1 MADKSKNRPTVEGP
15 AGFTPGRTPSR
26 LDTETTTSI
35 GTGPGDDQW
44 DAQAE
49 NRARTERESLVNE
62 RKRAEG
68 AAANA
73 ERAATNAERAATAA
87 EIERN
92 KAKNLIAKAEKKQ
105 TKIFND
111 TNALLEQLKTI
122 KKTIETEMGE
132 AREEALAAKTVTS
145 VLRNEAGTAR
155 NESIAAKNLAEE
167 ARKNAELLR
176 TEAERQARN
185 AATAAGLAQSAERRV
200 QNTATET
207 KESARLAKEAGLQA
221 KASANISAE
230 SAARAVETV
239 KELNTVVANYK
250 ESLKTYTENK
260 DAELQKKV
268 NEQLSEITKEMNEI
282 KSQMTKLA
290 EEEKVTPALVASIQK
305 SNKGIQA
312 NLSNSTINAPTNAP
326 TNSSEYT
333 RGKMGICFIKFEGR
347 TNILNPYVKN
357 QESRNRINPILP
369 VNFNVDLEGIGDF
382 ADVSAGNYL
391 FIDNFKLRLSD
402 FKNMNR
408 NEFIELILNPQE
420 FIEFLEKLEKSSV
433 ERQFVDFRKKDL
445 SKEDRKINK
454 ENAKIYA
461 AKLFAAEED
470 FNIIYPRRPDGSGG
484 YYFDYVIM
492 SHEIEKKDIKGP
504 DAFRFDV
511 KKEEVDIPDHLM
523 PTNTNSPEKYTFFT
537 FKIKLILDSR
547 DRSEITNEDLKIVG
561 CEQRKARIYKIMGE
575 LEGTKQIITAIL
587 GPEGAKKY
595 LVDDTKMEKL
605 HGRVKPLPS
614 KLKRYQRDKSIL
626 DKLSYVSQMNQ
637 RDLPLSRTN
646 QEEALRRERIGR
658 NSLITR
664 RPTIGGKKKTKRIIY
679 HKNKDK
685 CNKKTKKGFFKKNYQ
700 KRKNTKKMIKKNI
713 FKKTRK
719 F

>member
-1 MADKSKNRPTVEGP
+1 MADNRGTELGLGGETP
-15 AGFTPGRTPSR
+15 ARTPSR
-26 LDTETTTSI
+26 SDTETSTSI

-49 NRARTERESLVNE
+49 NRARTERESLLNE
-62 RKRAEG
+62 RKRAED
-68 AAANA
+68 
-73 ERAATNAERAATAA
+73 AATNAEIA
-87 EIERN
+87 RN
-92 KAKNLIAKAEKKQ
+92 EAKNLIAEAKKKQ

-111 TNALLEQLKTI
+111 TNALLKELKTI
-122 KKTIETEMGE
+122 KNTIETEI
-132 AREEALAAKTVTS
+132 REQALTAKTLTS
-145 VLRNEAGTAR
+145 VLRNEAGVAR
-155 NESIAAKNLAEE
+155 NESIKARNESIKAINQAEE
-167 ARKNAELLR
+167 ARQNAEALR
-176 TEAERQARN
+176 REAQTARNEAEGQARN
-185 AATAAGLAQSAERRV
+185 AATAAGFAQSAELRV

-312 NLSNSTINAPTNAP
+312 NLSNSTINAATNAPTNAP

-470 FNIIYPRRPDGSGG
+470 FNIVYPRRPDGSGG

-511 KKEEVDIPDHLM
+511 KKEEVVIPDHLM

-685 CNKKTKKGFFKKNYQ
+685 CNKNTKMGFFKDNYQ
-700 KRKNTKKMIKKNI
+700 KRKNTKKMIK
-713 FKKTRK
+713 
-719 F
+719 